1 MQSIYFIYILNI
13 FQIQLRVNP
22 NSVMSWKELKQGL
35 NDTKYWITNILS
47 NKKYFKKQIHSNEL

>member
-22 NSVMSWKELKQGL
+22 NSIMSWKELKQGL
-35 NDTKYWITNILS
+35 NDTKYWITNE
-47 NKKYFKKQIHSNEL
+47 NY